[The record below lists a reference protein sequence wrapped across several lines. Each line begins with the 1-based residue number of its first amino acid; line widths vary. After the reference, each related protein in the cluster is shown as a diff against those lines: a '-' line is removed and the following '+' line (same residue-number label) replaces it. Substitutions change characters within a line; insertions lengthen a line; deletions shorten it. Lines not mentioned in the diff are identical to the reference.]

1 MSMFYA
7 TGLAALSYQ
16 HLHAMLEVVRFLVCV
31 STPALSMIL
40 IAGAANDICG
50 SAQGRCVRA
59 RALNPEHPFG
69 FGMVLALIVGAV
81 SAAALQRYTHRPV
94 EAARRQT
101 LVGAAVWTVLTAA
114 LVTAVLAVVLDL
126 EPAAFV
132 VSHWALYLV
141 EVCTA
146 ALLQTF
152 ALLAVHSLRPRPP
165 TPVNPPPTAQS
176 PAV

>member
-1 MSMFYA
+1 
-7 TGLAALSYQ
+7 
-16 HLHAMLEVVRFLVCV
+16 
-31 STPALSMIL
+31 
-40 IAGAANDICG
+40 
-50 SAQGRCVRA
+50 
-59 RALNPEHPFG
+59 
-69 FGMVLALIVGAV
+69 MVLALIVGAV

-114 LVTAVLAVVLDL
+114 LVAAVLAVVLDL

-165 TPVNPPPTAQS
+165 TPLNPETPTAPS
-176 PAV
+176 PAI